1 MSKLLLNAHVERFGQ
16 LCSLLGVTGQS
27 GGVLKAVQ
35 ACGVLVQGCWVIKS
49 DLLYPED
56 QAKRNARDYIVSG
69 RIYVCVSGCTF
80 IYLQLWCF
88 TQRRLVPRKEVV
100 GVVKLSQEELRQIM
114 RPLSVVRVT
123 PSSGWELKLSTDI
136 DFLNK

>member
-1 MSKLLLNAHVERFGQ
+1 MFKLLLNAHIERFGQ

-69 RIYVCVSGCTF
+69 RTYVCVCVCEWVYIHISA
-80 IYLQLWCF
+80 
-88 TQRRLVPRKEVV
+88 VV
-100 GVVKLSQEELRQIM
+100 VLHTTTLS
-114 RPLSVVRVT
+114 
-123 PSSGWELKLSTDI
+123 PS
-136 DFLNK
+136 